1 MGAGKGGGRCAD
13 AVFPPVLG
21 PFAGVSALV
30 SRFGAVVEAEGVVA
44 GVAAEGEEVKLV
56 AVGEL
61 AVSADGFE
69 VVVMHFGEGLFG
81 RRGVVRG
88 VVGGHGEMRVDANI

>member
-1 MGAGKGGGRCAD
+1 MG
-13 AVFPPVLG
+13 
-21 PFAGVSALV
+21 
-30 SRFGAVVEAEGVVA
+30 RFGAVVEAEGVVA

-69 VVVMHFGEGLFG
+69 VVVRHFREGLFG

-88 VVGGHGEMRVDANI
+88 VVGGHGEVRVDAKYMKWTRDGRYLSGARCRLLGSRQRGFEA